1 VKFIPGDPVALELG
15 GAFDALIGRLVLMY
29 YPDPVDALR
38 RLLRHVRPEGLVV
51 FQEFDF
57 ANCRSH
63 PCMPLF
69 DRSVALIRHTLTAT
83 GAKPHLGLQL
93 YSVFS
98 NAGLPGPAMRMDAV
112 VGGGP
117 DIAAYDLVAEVIQ
130 SLLPTMERLNIATA
144 TELQVPTL
152 AQRLRKEVAEARA
165 VVLSPGLI
173 GAWSRRTAAS

>member
-1 VKFIPGDPVALELG
+1 
-15 GAFDALIGRLVLMY
+15 
-29 YPDPVDALR
+29 
-38 RLLRHVRPEGLVV
+38 
-51 FQEFDF
+51 
-57 ANCRSH
+57 
-63 PCMPLF
+63 
-69 DRSVALIRHTLTAT
+69 
-83 GAKPHLGLQL
+83 
-93 YSVFS
+93 
-98 NAGLPGPAMRMDAV
+98 MDAV